1 MAFLSEAAVELAL
14 LEQLRGLGYSIER
27 EEDIGPDGHRPE
39 RESHDEVVLRDR
51 LTDAV
56 ARLNPDL
63 PAEARQDAIRKVMQS
78 ELPSLLEENRRIHK
92 LMTEGVD
99 VEYDAGDGTLT
110 AGKVA
115 LIDFER
121 PERNDW
127 LAVSQFVVINGQSNR
142 RPDVVAFVN
151 GLPLSVIELKA
162 PGSAGAHLLGAFNQL
177 QTYKQQIPQLF
188 NTNALLVTSDGI
200 AARVGSLSADI
211 ERFMPWRLPAPHSSR
226 QAGTTDG
233 KDVAPKGAPELSTLI
248 EGVFEQRRLLALL
261 RDFTVFGETGSGLA
275 KIIAGYHQFHAV
287 RHAVASTIRA
297 SSVVHGMA
305 ENPAD
310 YGLPS
315 VKSQHAG
322 DRRAGVIWHT
332 QGSGKS
338 LLMAFY
344 AGLLVKHPAMA
355 NPTLV
360 VLTDRNDLDDQLFA
374 TFSMCRDLIRQTPV
388 QAESREDLQKVLS
401 RASGGVI
408 FTTIQKFSDVG
419 AGPRACPDIGQ
430 PQRVAPTAL
439 TTRRNVVVIAD
450 EAHRSQYGFKARVD
464 ARTGDISYGFAKY
477 LRDALPNASFIGFT
491 GTPIEADDVNT
502 PAVFGNYIDVYD
514 ISRAVED
521 GATVPIYYESRLARI
536 ELDEDEKPKID
547 AEVDELTEEDS
558 EPDQERFKKKWSTV
572 EALVGS
578 DKRLALVAK
587 DMVAHFEDRVAA
599 LDGKAMVVCMSR
611 RICVKLYDEIIKLRP
626 DWHST
631 DDSAG
636 AVKIVMTGAASD
648 PQEWQQHIGNKARR
662 DLLAKRARDPKDPL
676 KLVIVR
682 DMWLTGFDA
691 PCMHTMYVDKPMQG
705 HGLMQAIARVNRV
718 FRDKPAGLIVDY
730 IGIAQNLKSALQQYS
745 KNDQENTGVDEAQA
759 IAVMIEKYEVV
770 RDMYHLPAPPP
781 GQFCTY
787 AIECEDGSI
796 YIGQTEH
803 LGKRWQEHLA
813 GAASDHTKRHKPLRI
828 AHFEIVASREAAL
841 KQEQEWKTGFGRQ
854 RIKRLIQ
861 NGGARQAGGF
871 DYATALNGTP
881 SARLAMMAGAIEWIL
896 DLQLKLA
903 AQEVTKEGK
912 KNAHRRYQDAV
923 LALSKAFALASA
935 SDEAREIREEV
946 GFFQA
951 IRAALVK
958 SASSSGVTQ
967 QERELAIQQI
977 VSRAVVS
984 TEIVDILAASGLKSP
999 DISILSDE
1007 FLAEVQQMEKKNLA
1021 LEALRKLINDGIRSR
1036 AKANVVQTRA
1046 FSERLEDAVARYHA
1060 NAITTAEV
1068 LQELIELAKDIRAA
1082 RQRGKEQGL
1091 SDEEVAFYDALAEN
1105 DSAVQMMGDDK
1116 LKLIAH
1122 ELLMSLR
1129 ENVSVDWAHR
1139 DSARAR
1145 MRVLVKR
1152 ILRKYGYPP
1161 DLQDTAVQTV
1171 LQQAEALSSGW
1182 SVSRGGTA

>member
-1 MAFLSEAAVELAL
+1 MAFLSEAAVEQAL
-14 LEQLRGLGYSIER
+14 LDQMRSLYYSIER
-27 EEDIGPDGHRPE
+27 EEDIGPDGRRPE
-39 RESHDEVVLRDR
+39 RESHDEVVLKNRFEN
-51 LTDAV
+51 AV
-56 ARLNPDL
+56 TRLNPNL
-63 PAEARQDAIRKVMQS
+63 PLEARQDAVRRVMQS
-78 ELPSLLEENRRIHK
+78 ELPSLLEENRRIHR

-99 VEYDAGDGTLT
+99 VEYYAEDGTLT
-110 AGKVA
+110 AGKIE
-115 LIDFER
+115 LIDFEH
-121 PERNDW
+121 PEKNDW
-127 LAVSQFVVINGQSNR
+127 LAVSQFVVINGQNKR
-142 RPDVVAFVN
+142 RPDVVVFLN
-151 GLPLSVIELKA
+151 GLPLGVIELKA
-162 PGSAGAHLLGAFNQL
+162 PGSLGAHLLGAFNQL
-177 QTYKQQIPQLF
+177 QTYKQKIPLLF
-188 NTNALLVTSDGI
+188 HTNALLVTSDGI
-200 AARVGSLSADI
+200 AARVGSLSADL
-211 ERFMPWRLPAPHSSR
+211 ERFMPWR
-226 QAGTTDG
+226 TTDG
-233 KDVAPKGAPELSTLI
+233 TEIAPKGAPELSTLI
-248 EGVFEQRRLLALL
+248 EGVFEQRRFLALL
-261 RDFTVFGETGSGLA
+261 RDFTVFGETGSGLV

-287 RHAVASTIRA
+287 RHAVSSTVAA
-297 SSVVHGMA
+297 SSPQGNH
-305 ENPAD
+305 
-310 YGLPS
+310 
-315 VKSQHAG
+315 
-322 DRRAGVIWHT
+322 RAGVIWHT

-344 AGLLVKHPAMA
+344 AGQLVKHPAMA
-355 NPTLV
+355 NPTIV
-360 VLTDRNDLDDQLFA
+360 VLTDRNDLDDQLFS
-374 TFSMCRDLIRQTPV
+374 TFSMCRDLIRQKPV

-408 FTTIQKFSDVG
+408 FTTLQKFG
-419 AGPRACPDIGQ
+419 EIEEP
-430 PQRVAPTAL
+430 L

-450 EAHRSQYGFKARVD
+450 EAHRSQYGFKAKVD
-464 ARTGDISYGFAKY
+464 VKTGEISYGFAKY
-477 LRDALPNASFIGFT
+477 MRDALPNASFIGFT
-491 GTPIEADDVNT
+491 GTPIEAGDVNT
-502 PAVFGNYIDVYD
+502 PAVFGNYIDIYD

-547 AEVDELTEEDS
+547 VEVNELTEEDS
-558 EPDQERFKKKWSTV
+558 EADQERLKKKWSTV

-578 DKRLALVAK
+578 DKRLHLVAK
-587 DMVAHFEDRVAA
+587 DMVSHFEDRVAA
-599 LDGKAMVVCMSR
+599 LNGKAMVVCMSR

-631 DDSAG
+631 DDNAG

-662 DLLAKRARDPKDPL
+662 DLLAKRARDPKDQL

-691 PCMHTMYVDKPMQG
+691 PCMHTMYVDKQMQG

-745 KNDQENTGVDEAQA
+745 RKDQENTGVDEAQA
-759 IAVMIEKYEVV
+759 ISVMIEKYEIV
-770 RDMYHLPAPPP
+770 RDMYH
-781 GQFCTY
+781 GY
-787 AIECEDGSI
+787 
-796 YIGQTEH
+796 
-803 LGKRWQEHLA
+803 
-813 GAASDHTKRHKPLRI
+813 
-828 AHFEIVASREAAL
+828 
-841 KQEQEWKTGFGRQ
+841 
-854 RIKRLIQ
+854 
-861 NGGARQAGGF
+861 
-871 DYATALNGTP
+871 DYASMMAGTP
-881 SARLAMMAGAIEWIL
+881 QERLAMMAGAIEWIL
-896 DLQLKLA
+896 NLQQKLA
-903 AQEVTKEGK
+903 AKENTKEGK

-958 SASSSGVTQ
+958 SGNGSGATQ

-984 TEIVDILAASGLKSP
+984 TEIVDILAAAGIKSP

-1007 FLAEVQQMEKKNLA
+1007 FLAEVQHMEKKNLA
-1021 LEALRKLINDGIRSR
+1021 LEALRKLLNDGIRSR
-1036 AKANVVQTRA
+1036 SKANVVQTKA
-1046 FSERLEDAVARYHA
+1046 FSERLEDSVARYHA

-1068 LQELIELAKDIRAA
+1068 LQELIKLAKDIRAS
-1082 RQRGKEQGL
+1082 RQRGEEQGL
-1091 SDEEVAFYDALAEN
+1091 SEDEIAFYDALADNE
-1105 DSAVQMMGDDK
+1105 DAIQVMGDDK

-1139 DSARAR
+1139 ESARAR

-1161 DLQDTAVQTV
+1161 DLQETAVQTV

-1182 SVSRGGTA
+1182 SVSRG

>member
-39 RESHDEVVLRDR
+39 RESHDEVVLKKRFE
-51 LTDAV
+51 DAV
-56 ARLNPDL
+56 ARLNPAFPL
-63 PAEARQDAIRKVMQS
+63 EAHQDAVRRVMQS
-78 ELPSLLEENRRIHK
+78 DFPSLLEENRRIHK

-99 VEYDAGDGTLT
+99 VEFYANDGTLT
-110 AGKVA
+110 VGKVA
-115 LIDFER
+115 LIDFEH
-121 PERNDW
+121 PEQNDW
-127 LAVSQFVVINGQSNR
+127 LAVSQFVVINGQNNR
-142 RPDVVAFVN
+142 RPDMVVFVN
-151 GLPLSVIELKA
+151 GLPLGVIELKA
-162 PGSAGAHLLGAFNQL
+162 PGSVGAHLSGAFNQL
-177 QTYKQQIPQLF
+177 QTYKQQIPALF
-188 NTNALLVTSDGI
+188 RTNALLVTSDGI
-200 AARVGSLSADI
+200 TARVGSLSADL
-211 ERFMPWRLPAPHSSR
+211 ERFMPWR
-226 QAGTTDG
+226 TTDG
-233 KDVAPKGAPELSTLI
+233 TNVAPKGAPELPTLI
-248 EGVFEQRRLLALL
+248 EGVFEQRRLLDLL
-261 RDFTVFGETGSGLA
+261 RYFTVFGKTGSELA

-287 RHAVASTIRA
+287 RHAVNSTVTASAPEGNQR
-297 SSVVHGMA
+297 V
-305 ENPAD
+305 
-310 YGLPS
+310 
-315 VKSQHAG
+315 
-322 DRRAGVIWHT
+322 GVIWHT

-344 AGLLVKHPAMA
+344 AGQLVKHPAMA

-360 VLTDRNDLDDQLFA
+360 VLTDRNDLDDQLFS

-388 QAESREDLQKVLS
+388 QAESREDLQKVLN

-408 FTTIQKFSDVG
+408 FTTLQKFG
-419 AGPRACPDIGQ
+419 EIAEP
-430 PQRVAPTAL
+430 L

-464 ARTGDISYGFAKY
+464 AKTGDISYGFAKY
-477 LRDALPNASFIGFT
+477 MRDALPNASFIGFT

-502 PAVFGNYIDVYD
+502 PAVFGNYIDIYD

-547 AEVDELTEEDS
+547 AEVEKLTEEDS
-558 EPDQERFKKKWSTV
+558 EADQERFKKKWSTV

-578 DKRLALVAK
+578 DKRLALVTK
-587 DMVAHFEDRVAA
+587 DMVTHFEDRVAA
-599 LDGKAMVVCMSR
+599 LDGKAMAVCMSR
-611 RICVKLYDEIIKLRP
+611 RICVKLYDEIVRLHP
-626 DWHST
+626 NWHST
-631 DDSAG
+631 DNAAG

-730 IGIAQNLKSALQQYS
+730 IGIAQNLKSALQRYS
-745 KNDQENTGVDEAQA
+745 KNDQDNTGVDEAQA
-759 IAVMIEKYEVV
+759 IAVMMEKYEVV
-770 RDMYHLPAPPP
+770 RDMYH
-781 GQFCTY
+781 
-787 AIECEDGSI
+787 
-796 YIGQTEH
+796 
-803 LGKRWQEHLA
+803 
-813 GAASDHTKRHKPLRI
+813 
-828 AHFEIVASREAAL
+828 
-841 KQEQEWKTGFGRQ
+841 
-854 RIKRLIQ
+854 
-861 NGGARQAGGF
+861 GF
-871 DYATALNGTP
+871 DYASAMSGTP
-881 SARLAMMAGAIEWIL
+881 QERLAMMAGAIEWIL
-896 DLQLKLA
+896 DLQQKLA
-903 AQEVTKEGK
+903 AKEKTKEGK

-923 LALSKAFALASA
+923 LALSKAFSLASA

-951 IRAALVK
+951 ICAALVK
-958 SASSSGVTQ
+958 SSTGSGVTQ

-984 TEIVDILAASGLKSP
+984 TEIVDILAAAGIKSP

-1036 AKANVVQTRA
+1036 SKSNVVQTKA

-1060 NAITTAEV
+1060 SAITTAEV
-1068 LQELIELAKDIRAA
+1068 LQELIQLAKDIRAA
-1082 RQRGKEQGL
+1082 RQRGEESGL
-1091 SDEEVAFYDALAEN
+1091 SDEEIAFYDALAEN
-1105 DSAVQMMGDDK
+1105 ESAVQMMGDDK
-1116 LKLIAH
+1116 LRLIAH
-1122 ELLMSLR
+1122 ELLMGLR
-1129 ENVSVDWAHR
+1129 DNVSVDWAHR

-1161 DLQDTAVQTV
+1161 DLQDVAVQTV
-1171 LQQAEALSSGW
+1171 LQQAEALSSIW
-1182 SVSRGGTA
+1182 TVPGGAAV

>member
-1 MAFLSEAAVELAL
+1 MMAFLSEAAVELAL
-14 LEQLRGLGYSIER
+14 LEQLRGLGYSIEQ

-39 RESHDEVVLRDR
+39 RDSHDVVVLKKR
-51 LTDAV
+51 LEDAV
-56 ARLNPDL
+56 ALLNPGMPLD
-63 PAEARQDAIRKVMQS
+63 ARQDAIRKVMQS
-78 ELPSLLEENRRIHK
+78 ELPSLLEENRRLHRLI
-92 LMTEGVD
+92 TEGVD
-99 VEYDAGDGTLT
+99 VEYYADDGTLT
-110 AGKVA
+110 AGKVS
-115 LIDFER
+115 LINFER
-121 PERNDW
+121 PEQNDW
-127 LAVSQFVVINGQSNR
+127 LVVSQFVVITGQYNR
-142 RPDVVAFVN
+142 RPDVVVFVN
-151 GLPLSVIELKA
+151 GLPLGVIELKA
-162 PGSAGAHLLGAFNQL
+162 PGSGNATLVGAFNQL
-177 QTYKQQIPQLF
+177 QTYKKQIPALF

-200 AARVGSLSADI
+200 TARVGSLSADL
-211 ERFMPWRLPAPHSSR
+211 ERFMPWR
-226 QAGTTDG
+226 TTDG

-248 EGVFEQRRLLALL
+248 EGVFEQRRLLDMLCH
-261 RDFTVFGETGSGLA
+261 FTVFGETGSGLA

-287 RHAVASTIRA
+287 QHAVISTVTASAPDGNQR
-297 SSVVHGMA
+297 V
-305 ENPAD
+305 
-310 YGLPS
+310 
-315 VKSQHAG
+315 
-322 DRRAGVIWHT
+322 GVIWHT

-344 AGLLVKHPAMA
+344 AGQLVKHPAMA

-360 VLTDRNDLDDQLFA
+360 VLTDRNDLDDQLFT

-388 QAESREDLQKVLS
+388 QADSREDLQKLLS

-408 FTTIQKFSDVG
+408 FTTLQKFGETD
-419 AGPRACPDIGQ
+419 Q
-430 PQRVAPTAL
+430 AL
-439 TTRRNVVVIAD
+439 TERRNVVVIAD
-450 EAHRSQYGFKARVD
+450 EAHRSQYGFRAKVD
-464 ARTGDISYGFAKY
+464 AKTGEISYGFAKY

-547 AEVDELTEEDS
+547 AEVNELTEDDPEV
-558 EPDQERFKKKWSTV
+558 EQERFKRKWSTV

-578 DKRLALVAK
+578 DKRLALVAQ
-587 DMVAHFEDRVAA
+587 DMVTHFEDRVAA

-611 RICVKLYDEIIKLRP
+611 RICVKLYEEIVKLRP

-631 DDSAG
+631 DDNAG
-636 AVKIVMTGAASD
+636 VVKIVMTGAASD
-648 PQEWQQHIGNKARR
+648 PQEWQQHIGNKSRR
-662 DLLAKRARDPKDPL
+662 DLLAKRARDAKDPL

-745 KNDQENTGVDEAQA
+745 KNDQENTGVDESQA
-759 IAVMIEKYEVV
+759 IAVLMEKYEVV
-770 RDMYHLPAPPP
+770 RDMYH
-781 GQFCTY
+781 
-787 AIECEDGSI
+787 
-796 YIGQTEH
+796 
-803 LGKRWQEHLA
+803 
-813 GAASDHTKRHKPLRI
+813 
-828 AHFEIVASREAAL
+828 
-841 KQEQEWKTGFGRQ
+841 
-854 RIKRLIQ
+854 
-861 NGGARQAGGF
+861 GF
-871 DYATALNGTP
+871 DYASAMGGTP
-881 SARLAMMAGAIEWIL
+881 QERLAMMAGAIEWIL
-896 DLQLKLA
+896 DMQQKLA
-903 AQEVTKEGK
+903 AKEKTKEGK
-912 KNAHRRYQDAV
+912 KDAHRRYQDAV
-923 LALSKAFALASA
+923 LALSKAFSLASA

-958 SASSSGVTQ
+958 SSTGSGVTQ

-984 TEIVDILAASGLKSP
+984 TEIVDILAAAGIKSP

-1007 FLAEVQQMEKKNLA
+1007 FLAEVQQMERKNLA

-1036 AKANVVQTRA
+1036 SKSNVVQTKA

-1068 LQELIELAKDIRAA
+1068 LQELIDLAKDIRAA
-1082 RQRGKEQGL
+1082 RQRGEEQGL
-1091 SDEEVAFYDALAEN
+1091 SEDEIAFYDALAEN
-1105 DSAVQMMGDDK
+1105 ESAIQMMGDDK

-1122 ELLMSLR
+1122 ELLVSLR

-1161 DLQDTAVQTV
+1161 DLQDAAVQTV
-1171 LQQAEALSSGW
+1171 LQQAEALSSTW
-1182 SVSRGGTA
+1182 SMPRPSSGGGNG